1 MRPRIL
7 IVEDEA
13 AIRQMVCMA
22 LSQENYECLEA
33 ADTTQAQAKILETIP
48 DLLLLDW
55 MLPGLSGVEYAR
67 RLRAEKLTQDIP
79 IIMLTARTEEED
91 KVRGL
96 QSGVDDYITK
106 PFSMRELMARIK
118 ALLRRAAPHSDDK
131 TIEIAGLQLDPVTHR
146 ILVHGESIKLGP
158 TEFRLLHFFMSHP
171 ENVHSRERLLN
182 SVWGGGVYVEE
193 RTVDVHIRRLRK
205 ALAGSGHDAS
215 FRPCARR
222 VIDSPPRNESLMRA
236 CPHGSSRGKHR
247 AHSGFVCPLTRELAG
262 NRRTSD
268 ELLWFIVPGSI
279 YLSYRYCCSG
289 S

>member
-1 MRPRIL
+1 MRPKIL

-55 MLPGLSGVEYAR
+55 MLPGLSGVEYAH

-118 ALLRRAAPHSDDK
+118 ALLRRAAPHNDDK

-146 ILVHGESIKLGP
+146 ILVHGESIKLSP

-205 ALAGSGHDAS
+205 ALTGSGHDCPIQTVRAAGYRFS
-215 FRPCARR
+215 AR
-222 VIDSPPRNESLMRA
+222 
-236 CPHGSSRGKHR
+236 K
-247 AHSGFVCPLTRELAG
+247 
-262 NRRTSD
+262 
-268 ELLWFIVPGSI
+268 
-279 YLSYRYCCSG
+279 
-289 S
+289 

>member
-1 MRPRIL
+1 MRTKIL

-22 LSQENYECLEA
+22 LSQENYVCLEA
-33 ADTTQAQAKILETIP
+33 ADTIQAQAKILETVP

-67 RLRAEKLTQDIP
+67 RLRAEKLTRDIP

-106 PFSMRELMARIK
+106 PFSTRELLARIK
-118 ALLRRAAPHSDDK
+118 ALLRRAAPHNDDK

-146 ILVHGESIKLGP
+146 ILVHGESIKLSP

-205 ALAGSGHDAS
+205 ALTGSGHD
-215 FRPCARR
+215 CLIQT
-222 VIDSPPRNESLMRA
+222 VRA
-236 CPHGSSRGKHR
+236 AGYRFSSRK
-247 AHSGFVCPLTRELAG
+247 
-262 NRRTSD
+262 
-268 ELLWFIVPGSI
+268 
-279 YLSYRYCCSG
+279 
-289 S
+289 